1 MPGLRASNI
10 AYGWT
15 TNCDGNLGVGLSR
28 CIALVTIDT
37 RMQMSTVD
45 VLLVANRTSSDRPL
59 VDAVRCRAGQG
70 PVRFHLVVPAAP
82 RGLHR
87 VVDPEVSGVEAA
99 KERLRAALPVLS
111 DAAGQPVTGSVGDA
125 NPLAAVQDALNLQ
138 GFDEIILST
147 LPWRVSRWMRL
158 DLPSKIRALGKPVLH
173 VGGTLENE
181 VRSDLV
187 HRGATEV
194 ALRAA
199 RASGGVGG
207 PEPALINKTRA
218 GSA

>member
-15 TNCDGNLGVGLSR
+15 TNCDGNLGVGLSP

-59 VDAVRCRAGQG
+59 VEAVRHRARQG
-70 PVRFHLVVPAAP
+70 PVRFHLVVPATP

-181 VRSDLV
+181 GRSDLV

-199 RASGGVGG
+199 TASGGVGG
-207 PEPALINKTRA
+207 PEPALINETRA